1 MFSYHQNDIDLTAI
15 AIEIFR
21 IADSPV
27 LISIPMF
34 TFAGYLLSES
44 NASQRLAKL
53 TQALFG
59 WMPAG
64 LAVVTIMACAF
75 FTGLTGA
82 SGMTIIAIGALLYP
96 ALRQMNYSDRF
107 SLGLVTTSGS
117 LGLLFPPSVALI
129 LYGIIAQQMNVGTP
143 VSIDQM
149 FLAGL
154 LPGALM
160 LALLT
165 AWSMW
170 ATRNFDIP
178 KSDFSRSEAMAA
190 VKDAIWEIPFPIVVL
205 GGIYSG
211 FFAIS
216 EAAAVSVAYALL
228 VEVFIKKEIR
238 FKDLFHITRDAMVL
252 VGGIMLILAVSLAS
266 TNALI
271 DAVVPSRLF
280 EFIQSHVDSPLT
292 FLILLNIFLLA
303 LGMILDIF
311 SAIVIVV
318 PLILPVAVKY
328 GIHPVHLG
336 IIFLANMQVGYS
348 TPPIGMNL
356 FIASYRFKKP
366 ITELYRASVP
376 FILVLLLSVLII
388 TYWPGLSLALL

>member
-1 MFSYHQNDIDLTAI
+1 MDL
-15 AIEIFR
+15 
-21 IADSPV
+21 
-27 LISIPMF
+27 
-34 TFAGYLLSES
+34 
-44 NASQRLAKL
+44 
-53 TQALFG
+53 
-59 WMPAG
+59 
-64 LAVVTIMACAF
+64 
-75 FTGLTGA
+75 
-82 SGMTIIAIGALLYP
+82 
-96 ALRQMNYSDRF
+96 
-107 SLGLVTTSGS
+107 
-117 LGLLFPPSVALI
+117 
-129 LYGIIAQQMNVGTP
+129 GTP

-178 KSDFSRSEAMAA
+178 KADFSRSEAMAA

-271 DAVVPSRLF
+271 DAEVPSRLF
-280 EFIQSHVDSPLT
+280 DFIQRHVDSTLT